1 MDSHMYGGYEIPPF
15 YDSLL
20 GKLVVWGEDRPAA
33 IERARVA
40 LDELVLDGVITNVD
54 FHRALMDSRP
64 FLDGAFTYMGLSIWG
79 LASWR
84 KLQLEAERPPCITG
98 RTRRSRG

>member
-1 MDSHMYGGYEIPPF
+1 MTHLYRTWDSMGRTGNLIMLAY
-15 YDSLL
+15 
-20 GKLVVWGEDRPAA
+20 LV
-33 IERARVA
+33 
-40 LDELVLDGVITNVD
+40 TQ
-54 FHRALMDSRP
+54 